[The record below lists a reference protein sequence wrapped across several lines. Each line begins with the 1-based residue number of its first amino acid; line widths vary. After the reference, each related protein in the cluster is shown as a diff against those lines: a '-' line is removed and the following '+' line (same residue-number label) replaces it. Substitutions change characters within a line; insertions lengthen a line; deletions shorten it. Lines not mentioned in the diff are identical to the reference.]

1 MQIKVTEKILS
12 ITPYISTTWSQIAA
26 LHMKGSNLAVT
37 LVDGDTILI
46 PNLSQESIGLIFQH
60 HSLHLEKEQ
69 PPAPVPAHKEPFS
82 GNEVL
87 KELMESQGESGFR
100 MTFGPLDG
108 LNTAMQH
115 NPAQAN
121 APDLPP
127 EIIQKIS
134 AIAHIIAPSDESALP
149 QPELFC
155 NCFHCQIARA
165 INASTQPTLVQKEE
179 QDPVTEED
187 LHFQEWA
194 ITQTGTQLFSVTH
207 RLDVL
212 EKYNV
217 FLGDPVGCTCGKQG
231 CEHILAVLKS

>member
-1 MQIKVTEKILS
+1 MKVTEKIFS

-46 PNLSQESIGLIFQH
+46 PNLSPETITLIFQH
-60 HSLHLEKEQ
+60 HSMHLEKEQ
-69 PPAPVPAHKEPFS
+69 PPVQVQKELFS
-82 GNEVL
+82 GNQVL
-87 KELMESQGESGFR
+87 KELLDPQGEPGFR

-108 LNTAMQH
+108 LNTALQH
-115 NPAQAN
+115 NPSQAN

-127 EIIQKIS
+127 EIIQKIG
-134 AIAHIIAPSDESALP
+134 AIAHIIAPSDEASLP

-165 INASTQPTLVQKEE
+165 INASTQPISGQNEE
-179 QDPVTEED
+179 QEVVTEDD
-187 LHFQEWA
+187 LNFQEWS

-207 RLDVL
+207 RLDAL

-217 FLGDPVGCTCGKQG
+217 FLGDPVGCTCGIQG

>member
-37 LVDGDTILI
+37 LADGDTILI
-46 PNLSQESIGLIFQH
+46 PNLSTESIGLIFQH

-69 PPAPVPAHKEPFS
+69 TPAQKELFP
-82 GNEVL
+82 GNQML
-87 KELMESQGESGFR
+87 KELMDPQGEPGFR

-134 AIAHIIAPSDESALP
+134 AIAHIIAPSDESVLP

-165 INASTQPTLVQKEE
+165 INAFSPPTLIHKEE
-179 QDPVTEED
+179 QEAVTEDD
-187 LHFQEWA
+187 LHFQEWS
-194 ITQTGTQLFSVTH
+194 ITQTGAQLFSVTH
-207 RLDVL
+207 RLDDL